1 MKQVEIKQGD
11 WAMAND
17 PLMEFENDFGVFPET
32 WSGNSVETLA
42 PESANW
48 EETVSMQ
55 DIENH
60 IEESLELTGSICG
73 GDERVRVDP
82 RINPHRF
89 ICRLIITAK
98 NGMKYFGSGFF
109 ISPRC
114 VITSGHCVHFD
125 PVNGGRNYD
134 WARSILVIP
143 GADGD
148 LAPFG
153 SQISTM
159 FRTVSGWSVDRNSD
173 FDHGAVILPD
183 DTLYRRIN
191 GFFGVK
197 ELKERELLINIG
209 YPGDK
214 GGELR
219 GTAWGAAGPVA
230 TIAENK
236 IFYMLD
242 TYGGNSGSPVFVKDG
257 DSFNVVG
264 VHGYGGCPNH
274 CVKVRD
280 AVLQRWNE
288 WSQL

>member
-1 MKQVEIKQGD
+1 MKTIESQRKD
-11 WAMAND
+11 WAMANNT
-17 PLMEFENDFGVFPET
+17 LREFENSFAGIPEA
-32 WSGNSVETLA
+32 WSGNSEA
-42 PESANW
+42 EI
-48 EETVSMQ
+48 VSENEHWMENVPMQ
-55 DIENH
+55 AIENH
-60 IEESLELTGSICG
+60 IEESLELVRGVCG
-73 GDERVRVDP
+73 TDERFRVDP
-82 RINPHRF
+82 KINPHRF

-98 NGMKYFGSGFF
+98 NGMQYFGSGFF

-125 PVNGGRNYD
+125 PIEGGRNYD
-134 WARSILVIP
+134 WARSIQVIP

-148 LAPFG
+148 IAPFG
-153 SQISTM
+153 SQVSTT

-173 FDHGAVILPD
+173 FDHGAIILPD
-183 DTLYRRIN
+183 DTLYQRIN

-197 ELKERELLINIG
+197 ELTEGELLTNVG

-214 GGELR
+214 GGDLL
-219 GTAWGAAGPVA
+219 GTPWASFGPV
-230 TIAENK
+230 TSIKEYK

-242 TYGGNSGSPVFVKDG
+242 TYGGNSGSPVFVRDG
-257 DSFNVVG
+257 DSFSVVG

-280 AVLQRWNE
+280 AVIQRWNE